1 MLTSMNGRKMPE
13 VCHLR
18 SLAATTVGVEGKSS
32 DVPRVTKPLSGFS
45 GQKETPAS
53 LSDRRRGKRD

>member
-18 SLAATTVGVEGKSS
+18 SLAATTVGVEGESS
-32 DVPRVTKPLSGFS
+32 EVPRVTEQLSGFP
-45 GQKETPAS
+45 GQEETP
-53 LSDRRRGKRD
+53 LPQ

>member
-32 DVPRVTKPLSGFS
+32 EVPRVTEPVSAFPGREEIPF
-45 GQKETPAS
+45 P
-53 LSDRRRGKRD
+53 